1 MLHDLREIPVIDPF
15 ATLLALYEML
25 GLVFRGNAESGSKI
39 SREVTHGAIVP
50 WAWAGDASLVRRIKS
65 TRQAQVPPVC
75 GSARP
80 SSLPAQ
86 LGLGLPHLLRLI
98 SNFLFAGDASP
109 VLLSASRILLG
120 HHLPPVA
127 VARRMCWRAIDSA
140 SKRRYPGRKEPRLN
154 KAQRI
159 DRISTGT
166 DREHPTLAQPHL
178 IAAERAIRSLV
189 RATG

>member
-50 WAWAGDASLVRRIKS
+50 WASAGDASLVRRIKA
-65 TRQAQVPPVC
+65 TRQARVPPVC

>member
-50 WAWAGDASLVRRIKS
+50 WASAGDASLVRRIKA
-65 TRQAQVPPVC
+65 TRQARVPPVC

-98 SNFLFAGDASP
+98 STSCSLATRARSCFLPREFF
-109 VLLSASRILLG
+109 L
-120 HHLPPVA
+120 
-127 VARRMCWRAIDSA
+127 AIIFLQL
-140 SKRRYPGRKEPRLN
+140 R
-154 KAQRI
+154 
-159 DRISTGT
+159 
-166 DREHPTLAQPHL
+166 
-178 IAAERAIRSLV
+178 
-189 RATG
+189 

>member
-1 MLHDLREIPVIDPF
+1 
-15 ATLLALYEML
+15 ML
-25 GLVFRGNAESGSKI
+25 GLVFRGNSESGSKI

-65 TRQAQVPPVC
+65 TRQARVPPVC

-98 SNFLFAGDASP
+98 SNFLFAGDREPGLAFC
-109 VLLSASRILLG
+109 ASRVLLG

-127 VARRMCWRAIDSA
+127 VARRMWATCRLQLSGSGRKAPDELTEPGRAFSAQSGWAVGGAVGQARSLPLFSVRRGFLVPRAIHFCA
-140 SKRRYPGRKEPRLN
+140 
-154 KAQRI
+154 
-159 DRISTGT
+159 
-166 DREHPTLAQPHL
+166 HL
-178 IAAERAIRSLV
+178 FGNIRSLS
-189 RATG
+189 TGLR

>member
-50 WAWAGDASLVRRIKS
+50 WASAGDASLVRRIKA
-65 TRQAQVPPVC
+65 TRQARVPPVC

-109 VLLSASRILLG
+109 VLLSGGI
-120 HHLPPVA
+120 
-127 VARRMCWRAIDSA
+127 ARRSNPWAGCRPGLNALSVAQVHAPASSTMRPTAWPSA
-140 SKRRYPGRKEPRLN
+140 VTS
-154 KAQRI
+154 
-159 DRISTGT
+159 
-166 DREHPTLAQPHL
+166 
-178 IAAERAIRSLV
+178 
-189 RATG
+189 